1 MQDALLEESVSIV
14 TGAGGGIGRAIA
26 EAFADE
32 GATVVIADVDVD
44 GGEETVERIRDD
56 GGTAEFVETDVTD
69 EAAVESAVSACRET
83 YGSLDVLVN
92 NAGTSVGDDALHRLD
107 LETWQRM
114 VDLNLTGYFRCA
126 VAALRPMVETGGGSM
141 VHISSV
147 NGVHG
152 IGLTGYSAAKS
163 GILGLS
169 RVIAAHYGRHGVRSN
184 VICPGTI
191 DSPALA
197 AKRED
202 EWSDELRDRFL
213 SQYPVGRFG
222 RPDEVADAALFLASD
237 LSTYVTGTEL
247 IVDGGLTSSPDHQL
261 LDLLYDIDDP
271 TEW

>member
-1 MQDALLEESVSIV
+1 MQDGLLEGSISIV

-26 EAFADE
+26 ETFADE
-32 GATVVIADVDVD
+32 EAPVVVADIDVD
-44 GGEETVERIRDD
+44 GGEETVERIRDN

-69 EAAVESAVSACRET
+69 KAAVESVVNACLET

-92 NAGTSVGDDALHRLD
+92 NAGTSMGDDAVHRLE
-107 LETWQRM
+107 LETWKQM
-114 VDLNLTGYFRCA
+114 LDLNLTGYFRCA
-126 VAALRPMVETGGGSM
+126 KAALRPMVETGGGSM

-152 IGLTGYSAAKS
+152 IGLAGYSAAKS

-202 EWSDELRDRFL
+202 EWSNELQNQFL
-213 SQYPVGRFG
+213 NQYPVGRFG

-247 IVDGGLTSSPDHQL
+247 IVDGGLTSSLDHQL
-261 LDLLYDIDDP
+261 LDLLYDVDDP
-271 TEW
+271 AEW